1 MNIKPNDE
9 QTEYSEILFSIKSRD
24 SIHKY
29 VEECLHKLKTGNV
42 KLIARQYALMKA
54 LSILEALKEKNEH
67 SDYIIEYNNLTATTP
82 DRRKILEIH
91 IYLKKK

>member
-1 MNIKPNDE
+1 MNIKTNDE
-9 QTEYSEILFSIKSRD
+9 QTEYSEILISIKSRD

-42 KLIARQYALMKA
+42 KIIGRQYAIMKA
-54 LSILEALKEKNEH
+54 FSILEALKEKNEH
-67 SDYIIEYNNLTATTP
+67 FDYIIEYNNLTATTP

>member
-1 MNIKPNDE
+1 MNIIPNDDK
-9 QTEYSEILFSIKSRD
+9 TEYSEILISIKSKD

-42 KLIARQYALMKA
+42 KIIGRQYAITKA
-54 LSILEALKEKNEH
+54 LSILEVLKEKNEH
-67 SDYIIEYNNLTATTP
+67 FDYIIKYNNLTATGP

-91 IYLKKK
+91 IYIKKK